1 MMKRRESIKT
11 ISSFVCGTI
20 IIPSS
25 TLMMNSCSS
34 PGQELSWLPEF
45 LENENAFFLTELS
58 NTVLPNT
65 EFPGAIALGV
75 PQEIEKY
82 IFNVYDEKD
91 ITKFIEDLNTIKIYL
106 IENNFYE
113 LILSE
118 KTILLNN
125 LQKMKR
131 NKKIRKIYMS
141 FKKLIIESYFLTEV
155 GATQVLRYN
164 GPSVVLGDYRGC
176 VPFGEIGKTWAI

>member
-1 MMKRRESIKT
+1 MKRRESIKT

-20 IIPSS
+20 IIPGS

-91 ITKFIEDLNTIKIYL
+91 ITKFIEDLNTIKSYL

>member
-1 MMKRRESIKT
+1 MKRRESIKT

-82 IFNVYDEKD
+82 VFNVYDK
-91 ITKFIEDLNTIKIYL
+91 EDLSL
-106 IENNFYE
+106 IH
-113 LILSE
+113 I
-118 KTILLNN
+118 
-125 LQKMKR
+125 
-131 NKKIRKIYMS
+131 
-141 FKKLIIESYFLTEV
+141 
-155 GATQVLRYN
+155 
-164 GPSVVLGDYRGC
+164 
-176 VPFGEIGKTWAI
+176 